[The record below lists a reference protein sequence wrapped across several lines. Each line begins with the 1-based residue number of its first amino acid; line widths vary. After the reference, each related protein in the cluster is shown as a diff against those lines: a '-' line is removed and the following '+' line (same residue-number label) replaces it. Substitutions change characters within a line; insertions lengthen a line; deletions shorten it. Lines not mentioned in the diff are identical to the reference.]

1 MEILNPRSISEGIA
15 IKTLEQSL
23 MKTKKH
29 ISLRIGLPKEISNE
43 ERRICLTPA
52 GVSVLIAN
60 GHKVYVE
67 KNAGIDANFQ
77 DHEYSDVGAEICY
90 SAEQLY
96 KNSELVIKV
105 AAPQASELE
114 YLQPDQIVF
123 SALHLGNVHSDLL
136 RTFSKKC
143 ITGIGFEF
151 IQTPDRVYPIV
162 RMMHEITGS
171 IAIQIGAHY
180 LESTQGQGILLG
192 GISGVPPS
200 TVVIVGAGIIG
211 EYAARTA
218 LGYGA
223 QVFVLDNDLSALR
236 RLENALDRRIH
247 TAMANFQY
255 LVSSLPHADLVI
267 GAAMDEGNRAP
278 CLISEPMVSTMKT
291 GAVIVDTVID
301 QGGCVATSKPTTH
314 SNPVFTKHEVI
325 HYCVPNIPSLVAR
338 TSTYA
343 LNNVLVPFVL
353 QIGDEGGINDALWS
367 NVALRNGVYSYK
379 KHVTKKSLAKSF
391 ELPFRDIE
399 MLIASRM

>member
-1 MEILNPRSISEGIA
+1 MEILNPRSLSEGIA

-67 KNAGIDANFQ
+67 KNAGIDSNFP

-105 AAPQASELE
+105 AAPQESELE
-114 YLQPDQIVF
+114 YLQQEQIVF
-123 SALHLGNVHSDLL
+123 SALHLGNVHADLL
-136 RTFSKKC
+136 RTFAKKC

-180 LESTQGQGILLG
+180 LESAQGQGILLG

-267 GAAMDEGNRAP
+267 GAAMG
-278 CLISEPMVSTMKT
+278 
-291 GAVIVDTVID
+291 
-301 QGGCVATSKPTTH
+301 
-314 SNPVFTKHEVI
+314 
-325 HYCVPNIPSLVAR
+325 
-338 TSTYA
+338 
-343 LNNVLVPFVL
+343 
-353 QIGDEGGINDALWS
+353 
-367 NVALRNGVYSYK
+367 
-379 KHVTKKSLAKSF
+379 
-391 ELPFRDIE
+391 
-399 MLIASRM
+399 